1 MFVVLN
7 ELVAL
12 EHAVEVVEM
21 DEMHEQMEHVDL
33 VEMVETV
40 RIDDKLFMH
49 ICMEHQK
56 QFV

>member
-1 MFVVLN
+1 MFVVFH

-21 DEMHEQMEHVDL
+21 VEMHEQMEHVDL

-40 RIDDKLFMH
+40 QIDDKLFMH
-49 ICMEHQK
+49 ICTEHQK

>member
-21 DEMHEQMEHVDL
+21 VEMHEQMEHVDL

-40 RIDDKLFMH
+40 QMDDKLFMH
-49 ICMEHQK
+49 TCMEHQK